1 MQKLPQQKNKSGE
14 KQNATIIVHHLTEM
28 LQQMCALFNVNN
40 AKQSPPS
47 MITKHWD
54 EKQKQTKNN
63 ADRFE
68 ENEKPKNSSAKKK
81 GKE

>member
-1 MQKLPQQKNKSGE
+1 MQKLSQQKNKSGE

-40 AKQSPPS
+40 AKQSSPS

-54 EKQKQTKNN
+54 EKQKQTKNTS
-63 ADRFE
+63 RLE
-68 ENEKPKNSSAKKK
+68 ENEKPKNSSEKNEK
-81 GKE
+81 